1 MAHVKKVRH
10 NRMGFPGSQRQSVD
24 AWGVGCS
31 EGDDKS
37 RGKKN
42 AVTASARHATCLVS
56 PSPLVEF
63 LQRFYL
69 ALSDSV
75 SLYLFIYFGGL
86 LPFRIVTLMSNRI
99 GVSPGP
105 NGGRL
110 KLVRGRSTA
119 RCPPLSSPGK

>member
-10 NRMGFPGSQRQSVD
+10 NQMGFPGSQRQSVD

-69 ALSDSV
+69 SIRLCLS
-75 SLYLFIYFGGL
+75 LFIYL
-86 LPFRIVTLMSNRI
+86 FRGSASFSNRYVDVQQNR
-99 GVSPGP
+99 GVTRPE
-105 NGGRL
+105 
-110 KLVRGRSTA
+110 RGA
-119 RCPPLSSPGK
+119 P